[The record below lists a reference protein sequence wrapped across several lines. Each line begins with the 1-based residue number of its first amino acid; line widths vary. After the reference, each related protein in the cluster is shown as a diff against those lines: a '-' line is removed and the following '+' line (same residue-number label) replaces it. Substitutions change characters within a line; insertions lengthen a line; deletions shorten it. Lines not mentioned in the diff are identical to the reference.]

1 MLLKQCYEIMKCY
14 YEMKLWNVIKTMI
27 LSIAFGVVLVAAKWK
42 ASYAVKIKETFEH
55 QPVFLFSFR
64 EEKDPWVCEDRRA
77 KAVVWWVNLL
87 VGIVL
92 KRKFCYL
99 HDSPRWFPSSAW
111 KQKKSGSAVVFKA
124 FNPLQHFSS
133 FWCVPSVKAKL
144 KMLYMYSWSTLL

>member
-1 MLLKQCYEIMKCY
+1 MKLWNDMKCY

-99 HDSPRWFPSSAW
+99 HDSPRWFPNSAW

-124 FNPLQHFSS
+124 FNSLQHFSS